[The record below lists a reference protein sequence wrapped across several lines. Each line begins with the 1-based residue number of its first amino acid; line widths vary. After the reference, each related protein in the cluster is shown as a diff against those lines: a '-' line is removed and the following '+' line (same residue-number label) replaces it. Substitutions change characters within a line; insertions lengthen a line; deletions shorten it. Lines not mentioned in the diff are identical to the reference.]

1 MPCNP
6 CCCWKLKDAAVT
18 IGIWSTIYCIIQMG
32 IFGWQMAAI
41 KYEKD
46 RAANTLLPNYNT
58 YGRYD
63 IPSYYESYWQSPEE
77 RYYTGLFVIQILC
90 LIASFFLLFASI
102 MLIYGVHTWSRYLVW
117 PWFICMASSILTSL
131 AYCIMWWAG
140 DVRDYWLVLTI
151 LEIFSVFLNC
161 YCFVVI
167 CVFYK
172 NMLIELEY
180 YEGKRA
186 AKYDRFSQRDTP
198 QHTIEQDIDDDDNG
212 GPDLRY
218 PAAQYDW
225 RSGTYPMTDSKYP
238 PDPMPRYPGPYTQT
252 YPQPY
257 QPIQQ
262 PQRSPYFPQKFDHT
276 GIPRDPNLPSLGP
289 LDERPISAIPPTQ
302 FDDFRDV
309 PRQEHRRS
317 RRHRSSCRHCEPH
330 SHRCHH
336 HHRHHRRRSRPHR
349 HHHHKGSYSSDAYS
363 TTEYASGT
371 ESNSSRFH
379 TKHRHRSSTRRKEKS
394 PPRSDNDSDLVSD
407 TMAAELRRDG
417 SKRHTIDRVA
427 NGKRWQK
434 SAKIQTGDEAEVEP
448 TAKAQL
454 PAFHS
459 TPGTAGGIT
468 IPQHIVIPPS
478 ALDSTAERK
487 YQIQSEITISY
498 DPKTQQQHSASEP
511 VQQSLISP
519 PEHVG
524 GSSSQPSAT
533 SSVHRRPTGQL
544 HTPTPMS
551 IMSNV

>member
-18 IGIWSTIYCIIQMG
+18 IGIWSTIYALASLAM
-32 IFGWQMAAI
+32 FTWQWGVLSQCRHVTMAQSNLQC
-41 KYEKD
+41 E
-46 RAANTLLPNYNT
+46 
-58 YGRYD
+58 
-63 IPSYYESYWQSPEE
+63 YYCPCVGASTARTSALVE
-77 RYYTGLFVIQILC
+77 GLFVIQILC

-102 MLIYGVHTWSRYLVW
+102 MLIYGWSRYLVW

-276 GIPRDPNLPSLGP
+276 GIPRDPNLPSLGA
-289 LDERPISAIPPTQ
+289 LDERPIQHNSTTFEMFHAKSIGDRVDTDPLAGTVNRIHTVATTITDTIGGVLDHTGIIITKGHILLTPIPQPSM
-302 FDDFRDV
+302 
-309 PRQEHRRS
+309 RQEQSLIHHGSTQNIGISRLLEEKKNLRRILRMTAIRWRQNLDEMVAKDVLLTES
-317 RRHRSSCRHCEPH
+317 QLGNARKKVPKSKLVKKRKSSPLLELNCRHLHFTP
-330 SHRCHH
+330 
-336 HHRHHRRRSRPHR
+336 
-349 HHHHKGSYSSDAYS
+349 
-363 TTEYASGT
+363 
-371 ESNSSRFH
+371 
-379 TKHRHRSSTRRKEKS
+379 
-394 PPRSDNDSDLVSD
+394 LQ
-407 TMAAELRRDG
+407 ELLEG
-417 SKRHTIDRVA
+417 
-427 NGKRWQK
+427 
-434 SAKIQTGDEAEVEP
+434 
-448 TAKAQL
+448 L
-454 PAFHS
+454 LFL
-459 TPGTAGGIT
+459 
-468 IPQHIVIPPS
+468 S

-498 DPKTQQQHSASEP
+498 DPKAQHSSSEP
-511 VQQSLISP
+511 VHQSLISP

-544 HTPTPMS
+544 HIPTPMS